1 VGFVNELPEEETD
14 VRTIGSTTRLKAAL
28 VAVGTVAILG
38 AGVATGAYAF
48 ADSNTTQLA
57 PAPATPGVAVTT
69 QMTRRVSVHTTKRSA
84 AVRRAPALARF
95 EGKLS
100 LDDGLF
106 KLKVM
111 RIVGAGSSQYSW
123 QLYEH
128 RAALDVGP
136 NVRIADGRGRQ
147 ISLAFIDD
155 AIVRVYGRL
164 LPTTA
169 WRWTDDGLRPVIRV
183 QRIVVLRLDPE
194 FGD

>member
-1 VGFVNELPEEETD
+1 
-14 VRTIGSTTRLKAAL
+14 
-28 VAVGTVAILG
+28 
-38 AGVATGAYAF
+38 
-48 ADSNTTQLA
+48 
-57 PAPATPGVAVTT
+57 
-69 QMTRRVSVHTTKRSA
+69 MTRRVSVHTTKRSA